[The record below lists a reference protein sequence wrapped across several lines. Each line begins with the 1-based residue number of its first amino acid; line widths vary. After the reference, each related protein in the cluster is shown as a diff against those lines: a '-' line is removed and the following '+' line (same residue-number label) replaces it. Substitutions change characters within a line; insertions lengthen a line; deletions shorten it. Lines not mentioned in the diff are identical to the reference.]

1 MTLMPGVLPLP
12 EKPTIAVH
20 SVNGSDHDRDG
31 RMRRAVP
38 IRLAAVASNGTAT

>member
-1 MTLMPGVLPLP
+1 MPGVLPVP

-20 SVNGSDHDRDG
+20 SVNTSDQDRDG

-38 IRLAAVASNGTAT
+38 IKLPTVATSGTAT